1 MGPYQKGMLCT
12 SKKKVTLSF
21 YHQYMNVIMLLM
33 EELSGG
39 FCKPVAIL
47 YMYIVIYVCVYNIYG
62 L

>member
-1 MGPYQKGMLCT
+1 MLCT
-12 SKKKVTLSF
+12 SKKNVTLSF

-33 EELSGG
+33 EELSGV